1 MTEVNDDNI
10 EPYTPEGL
18 GSPVSGGGSKRRK
31 RGKRNSRKSKK
42 YMKRYRGGEQQ
53 EQQEQQQEQ
62 YQQEEQEDNENQ
74 GGGRR
79 SRKTRKGKIHIGKKH
94 KGKVSKWI
102 THVKNYSRANK
113 IDFRQAL
120 RDPKCKASYHK
131 MK

>member
-1 MTEVNDDNI
+1 MTEAGGDTI
-10 EPYTPEGL
+10 GPYTHEGL
-18 GSPVSGGGSKRRK
+18 GSPFSGGGSKRRK

-42 YMKRYRGGEQQ
+42 YMKRYRGGEKQEQFQEGQQ
-53 EQQEQQQEQ
+53 EQFQEG
-62 YQQEEQEDNENQ
+62 QEDNENQ

-79 SRKTRKGKIHIGKKH
+79 RRKTRKGKIHKGKKH